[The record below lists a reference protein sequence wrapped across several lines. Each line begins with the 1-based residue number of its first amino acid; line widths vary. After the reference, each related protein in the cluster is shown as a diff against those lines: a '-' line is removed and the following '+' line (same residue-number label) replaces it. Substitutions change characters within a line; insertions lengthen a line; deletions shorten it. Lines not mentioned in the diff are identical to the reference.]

1 MKKIV
6 LIFFLAVA
14 IAVMA
19 AIFWHTRAIAPVDEI
34 KTRNIELY
42 YYASEIDKDS
52 TGNVMCSRRG
62 LVSVSRQIPVTSTP
76 VQDAVNLLIKG
87 QLTENE
93 KKTGLAAEF
102 PLSGLALRGANLED
116 GILTLEFDDPQ
127 NKTGG
132 GSCRSAT
139 LWFQIEATAK
149 QFAGIS
155 EVRFIPETLFQP

>member
-1 MKKIV
+1 MKKII
-6 LIFFLAVA
+6 LIFFLAGA
-14 IAVMA
+14 TAVTA

-42 YYASEIDKDS
+42 YYAPEIDKDS
-52 TGNVMCSRRG
+52 AGNVMCSRRG
-62 LVSVSRQIPVTSTP
+62 LVSVSRQIPVTNTP
-76 VQDAVNLLIKG
+76 VWDAINLLIKG

-93 KKTGLAAEF
+93 KKTGLATEF
-102 PLSGLALRGANLED
+102 PLPGLALKGANLED

-132 GSCRSAT
+132 GSCRAAT

-149 QFAGIS
+149 QFAGIG
-155 EVRFIPETLFQP
+155 EARFIPETLFQP